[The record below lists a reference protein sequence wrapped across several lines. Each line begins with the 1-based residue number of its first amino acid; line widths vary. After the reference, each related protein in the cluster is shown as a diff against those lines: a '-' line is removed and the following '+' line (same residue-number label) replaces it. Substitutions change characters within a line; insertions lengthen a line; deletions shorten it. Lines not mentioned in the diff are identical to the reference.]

1 MNKCTKESG
10 TINLATLLLVFVI
23 IVVIIICS
31 IVAIR
36 VSRRNSNKVSNNLNE
51 EPKSIEDYQKIA
63 KEYENFKKLISD
75 YEGEEFV
82 NTILSFDNPYDI
94 IDVSNSSYDD
104 SYVNNFSEDEINELL
119 EKYINIFNLYEYN
132 IEQLLINFNLVTQEK
147 LGEYKSNKLILDE
160 FYETDINYED
170 FKNEMLKYMTEE
182 MFIKNFSEDVKS
194 LKGKLCYSMYNIGE
208 DESFKILSIEKND
221 DNNYIVDF
229 HVISNDK
236 DNDIDDVDYSDTDNN
251 HDTNEDEDI
260 NTDIE
265 NTDNE
270 NEDDNLNQE
279 EFSEY
284 DDEMII
290 RITSRNK
297 KPIVAY

>member
-1 MNKCTKESG
+1 
-10 TINLATLLLVFVI
+10 
-23 IVVIIICS
+23 
-31 IVAIR
+31 
-36 VSRRNSNKVSNNLNE
+36 
-51 EPKSIEDYQKIA
+51 
-63 KEYENFKKLISD
+63 
-75 YEGEEFV
+75 
-82 NTILSFDNPYDI
+82 
-94 IDVSNSSYDD
+94 
-104 SYVNNFSEDEINELL
+104 
-119 EKYINIFNLYEYN
+119 
-132 IEQLLINFNLVTQEK
+132 
-147 LGEYKSNKLILDE
+147 
-160 FYETDINYED
+160 
-170 FKNEMLKYMTEE
+170 
-182 MFIKNFSEDVKS
+182 
-194 LKGKLCYSMYNIGE
+194 MYNIGE